1 MDETLTYSLVA
12 VVLVIA
18 VGVAVFAVKG
28 ANDQPTPDDAIA
40 VAEARERL
48 AASRYA
54 ETQPGAPVAP
64 KSRAPMVAWVSV
76 LAVIGGILYAATKE
90 SPEVEAQ
97 RLQSELSSAQFAA
110 RVCDSATCDRYNAE
124 LAVAQRNM
132 NRFLHR

>member
-1 MDETLTYSLVA
+1 MDETLTYSIVA

-18 VGVAVFAVKG
+18 VGVAVFAVQG
-28 ANDQPTPDDAIA
+28 ANDQPTPVDAIA
-40 VAEARERL
+40 VAEARATLDAER
-48 AASRYA
+48 AA
-54 ETQPGAPVAP
+54 QPVASAAP
-64 KSRAPMVAWVSV
+64 KSRAPIIAWVSV
-76 LAVIGGILYAATKE
+76 FAVIGGILYAATKE